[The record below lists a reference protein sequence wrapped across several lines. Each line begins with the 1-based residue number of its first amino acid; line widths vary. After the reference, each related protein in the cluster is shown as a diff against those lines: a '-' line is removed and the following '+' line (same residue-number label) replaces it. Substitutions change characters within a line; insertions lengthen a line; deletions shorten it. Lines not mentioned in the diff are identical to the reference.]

1 MLKVLRTI
9 VRNLPT
15 LLLSF
20 ILAVTVWISA
30 VSSTDPISSRIFPRP
45 VSIEIIGQDP
55 GMLITNTVVDQ
66 VTVTLRAPRTV
77 WDRILNGQ
85 APVRAFIDLSGLKPG
100 THTVPVKVQPT
111 SDSVL
116 VVSFSPSQVT
126 VDLEA
131 ISSQSFPIHLVEQGD
146 VAVGYQVATPVLSQ
160 RTATVT
166 GSQSQVQQVTEVR
179 AVLDLNRAQEN
190 IQRDLNLQAV
200 NASGNLVNGV
210 TIDPNTVRVTATVT
224 QRGGY
229 RNVVVKPVITGQVA
243 PTYRVTNI
251 SVFPPAVT
259 VFSEDPR
266 LVDQLPGYVET
277 SPLDL
282 NGAKDDIDVF
292 LPLNLPSGVS
302 VVGSE
307 GAPGD
312 KFVEVQVSIAAIE
325 GSLTMEGMR
334 VEVVGLGEGLRAS
347 VSPETVTVIL
357 SGPLP
362 VLDQMTAQNIRVT
375 LDVSGQV
382 AGTYQLAPHVE
393 LLDSELQVEFVLPS
407 TVEVTIIAAPR
418 FATRG
423 AGTPAPTI
431 TGLGTATP
439 TVTPTV
445 TPTAT
450 PGK

>member
-1 MLKVLRTI
+1 MLNILRTI

-15 LLLSF
+15 LILSF
-20 ILAVTVWISA
+20 ILSVTVWISA
-30 VSSTDPISSRIFPRP
+30 VSSTDPITARPFPRP
-45 VSIEIIGQDP
+45 VPIEVIGQDP
-55 GMLITNTVVDQ
+55 GMLLTNNVPDQ
-66 VTVTLRAPRTV
+66 VTVTLRAPSTV

-100 THTVPVKVQPT
+100 SHSVPVKVQPT
-111 SDSVL
+111 TDTVR
-116 VVSFSPSQVT
+116 VVSYDPSQVT

-131 ISSQSFPIHLVEQGD
+131 ISSQSLPIHLVQRGD
-146 VAVGYQVATPVLSQ
+146 PAVGYQAATPVLSQ
-160 RTATVT
+160 KTATIT
-166 GSQSQVQQVTEVR
+166 GPQTQVSQVTEVR

-200 NASGNLVNGV
+200 NAGGNVVNGV
-210 TIDPNTVRVTATVT
+210 TIDPATVAVQVEVT

-243 PTYRVTNI
+243 ATYRVTNI

-259 VFSEDPR
+259 VFSQDPR

-292 LPLNLPSGVS
+292 LPLNLPNGVS

-307 GAPGD
+307 GAAGD

-325 GSLTMEGMR
+325 GSLTMQGMN
-334 VEVVGLGEGLRAS
+334 VEVIGLSEGLRAS

-362 VLDQMTAQNIRVT
+362 VLDQLTAQNIRVT
-375 LDVSGQV
+375 VDVTGQAV
-382 AGTYQLAPHVE
+382 GTYQLSPHIE
-393 LLDSELQVEFVLPS
+393 LLDGELKVELVLPS
-407 TVEVTIIAAPR
+407 TVEVTVAAAPR
-418 FATRG
+418 FGTR
-423 AGTPAPTI
+423 
-431 TGLGTATP
+431 ATP
-439 TVTPTV
+439 TPTQAPGGSSPTP
-445 TPTAT
+445 TPTAAG
-450 PGK
+450 PSGQ

>member
-1 MLKVLRTI
+1 MLNIFRTI

-30 VSSTDPISSRIFPRP
+30 VSSTDPISSRVFPRP
-45 VSIEIIGQDP
+45 VQIEVIGQDP
-55 GMLITNTVVDQ
+55 GMLITNNVANQ
-66 VTVTLRAPRTV
+66 VTVTLRAPRSV
-77 WDRILNGQ
+77 WDRILTGQ
-85 APVRAFIDLSGLKPG
+85 APVRAFVDLSGLKPG
-100 THTVPVKVQPT
+100 THNVPVKVQPT
-111 SDSVL
+111 SDTVL
-116 VVSFSPSQVT
+116 VVSYDPNQVS

-131 ISSQSFPIHLVEQGD
+131 ISSKSFPIHLVENGD
-146 VAVGYQVATPVLSQ
+146 VAVGYQAAAAVLSQ

-166 GSQSQVQQVTEVR
+166 GSQSQVDQVAEVR
-179 AVLDLNRAQEN
+179 AVLDLSRAQEN
-190 IQRDLNLQAV
+190 IQRELNLQAV

-210 TIDPNTVRVTATVT
+210 TIDPTKVQVTVAVT

-259 VFSEDPR
+259 VFSQDPR

-292 LPLNLPSGVS
+292 LPLNLPAGVS

-325 GSLTMEGMR
+325 GSLTMDGMR
-334 VEVVGLGEGLRAS
+334 VEVIGLSEGLRAS

-362 VLDQMTAQNIRVT
+362 VLDQLSAQSIRVT
-375 LDVSGQV
+375 VDVSGQDV
-382 AGTYQLAPHVE
+382 GTYQLTPRVE
-393 LLDSELQVEFVLPS
+393 LLDGELQVESVLPN
-407 TVEVTIIAAPR
+407 TVEVTVTSAPR
-418 FATRG
+418 FETRG
-423 AGTPAPTI
+423 
-431 TGLGTATP
+431 TG
-439 TVTPTV
+439 

-450 PGK
+450 PGQGTPMPSNTPTVTPKPK

>member
-1 MLKVLRTI
+1 MLNILRTI

-15 LLLSF
+15 LFLAF

-30 VSSTDPISSRIFPRP
+30 VSSTDPITARVFPRP
-45 VSIEIIGQDP
+45 VQIEVIGQDP
-55 GMLITNTVVDQ
+55 GMLLTNDMPDQ
-66 VTVTLRAPRTV
+66 VTVTLRAPSSV

-100 THTVPVKVQPT
+100 SHTVQVKVQPT
-111 SDSVL
+111 TDTVR
-116 VVSFSPSQVT
+116 VVSYDPSQVS

-131 ISSQSFPIHLVEQGD
+131 ISSQSLPIHLVQRGD
-146 VAVGYQVATPVLSQ
+146 PAVGYQAATPVLSQ
-160 RTATVT
+160 KTATVT
-166 GSQSQVQQVTEVR
+166 GPQTQVSQVTEVR

-190 IQRDLNLQAV
+190 IQRSLNLQAV
-200 NASGNLVNGV
+200 NAGGNVVNGV
-210 TIDPNTVRVTATVT
+210 AIDPTTVDVKVEVT

-259 VFSEDPR
+259 VFSSDPR

-277 SPLDL
+277 APLDL
-282 NGAKDDIDVF
+282 NAAKDDIDVF
-292 LPLNLPSGVS
+292 LPLNLPAGVS

-307 GAPGD
+307 GTPGD

-347 VSPETVTVIL
+347 VSPEAVTVIL

-362 VLDQMTAQNIRVT
+362 MLDQLTAQNIRVT
-375 LDVSGQV
+375 VDVTGQE
-382 AGTYQLAPHVE
+382 AGTYQLTPHVD
-393 LLDSELQVEFVLPS
+393 LLDGALTVESVLPS
-407 TVEVTIIAAPR
+407 TVEVTITTAPR
-418 FATRG
+418 FEAR
-423 AGTPAPTI
+423 GTPTPTPAQGAPTS
-431 TGLGTATP
+431 
-439 TVTPTV
+439 

-450 PGK
+450 TAP